1 MSASDYEGLDDEGEF
16 GLQLMA
22 YSEDHIALAAEYAL
36 GTLDADER
44 AQVAAMMLVDQEFAA
59 VVQAWEFRLG
69 VLNQMVG
76 TIEPRPIVWENIR
89 AEIARTE
96 SSHDAPAAPPVLSDA
111 PLPESYSSE
120 PPSSE
125 PSAPESPAPD
135 SPSPESPAHEPPM
148 LDMQQ
153 PAPLESGSD
162 AIPIFPPQFVPQTHA
177 PDRSI
182 VPPTPAPVVDDTN
195 VIRLESRVKRW
206 RSIASAVGALAAA
219 LLVTLSLQIFLP
231 DALPGALRPA
241 PRIQTVEVKTPAAPL
256 SSPAQYVALLQGQ
269 SGGPAFILT
278 IDGATKN
285 FTVRKV
291 GATPEPG
298 KSFELWLISDRL
310 PRPRSLGV
318 IGSGDFTARPV
329 LAGYDADVVNGATYA
344 VTVEQSGGS
353 PNGQPTSAP
362 VFSGKLIETVPPSQP
377 QAPAKK

>member
-1 MSASDYEGLDDEGEF
+1 
-16 GLQLMA
+16 MA

-44 AQVAAMMLVDQEFAA
+44 AQVATMMAVDQEFAA
-59 VVQAWEFRLG
+59 IVQAWEIRLG

-89 AEIARTE
+89 REIAQKSSSQE
-96 SSHDAPAAPPVLSDA
+96 SSEAPPVLPDA
-111 PLPESYSSE
+111 PPPPTPKFSSAEPSSPE
-120 PPSSE
+120 PPSPQ
-125 PSAPESPAPD
+125 PSSLDGQQPESPQSD
-135 SPSPESPAHEPPM
+135 
-148 LDMQQ
+148 
-153 PAPLESGSD
+153 SD

-177 PDRSI
+177 PDPG
-182 VPPTPAPVVDDTN
+182 VAPVAQAPVVNDTN
-195 VIRLESRVKRW
+195 VIDLESRVKRW
-206 RSIASAVGALAAA
+206 RTIASAVGALAAA
-219 LLVTLSLQIFLP
+219 LLVTLSLQIFQP

-329 LAGYDADVVNGATYA
+329 LAGYDADLVNSATYA
-344 VTVEQSGGS
+344 VTVEQPGGS

-377 QAPAKK
+377 QVPAKK

>member
-1 MSASDYEGLDDEGEF
+1 
-16 GLQLMA
+16 MA

-44 AQVAAMMLVDQEFAA
+44 AQVVTMMAVDQEFAA
-59 VVQAWEFRLG
+59 IVQAWEFRLG

-89 AEIARTE
+89 REIAQMASSQDSTE
-96 SSHDAPAAPPVLSDA
+96 PPPVLSEA
-111 PLPESYSSE
+111 PPPPAAAVSPSELSSE
-120 PPSSE
+120 QP
-125 PSAPESPAPD
+125 
-135 SPSPESPAHEPPM
+135 PSPELPQS
-148 LDMQQ
+148 D
-153 PAPLESGSD
+153 SD
-162 AIPIFPPQFVPQTHA
+162 AIPDIAPQFIPQTHA
-177 PDRSI
+177 PDPRVLPVTQ
-182 VPPTPAPVVDDTN
+182 VPIVDDTN
-195 VIRLESRVKRW
+195 VMYLESRVKRW
-206 RSIASAVGALAAA
+206 RNVASAVGALAAA
-219 LLVTLSLQIFLP
+219 LLVTLSLQIFSP

-241 PRIQTVEVKTPAAPL
+241 QRIRTVEVKTPAAPL
-256 SSPAQYVALLQGQ
+256 SVPAQYVALLQGQ

-298 KSFELWLISDRL
+298 KSFELWLISDKL

-318 IGSGDFTARPV
+318 IGGGDFTARPV

-362 VFSGKLIETVPPSQP
+362 VFSGKLIETVPQSQP
-377 QAPAKK
+377 QAPVKK